1 MVVRV
6 NLSALVLS
14 LQNQSNSR
22 ILYTNV
28 MVDYFSMRKAP
39 AMIQVTVDS
48 VRISLLT
55 QNRVVVLRDA
65 DSRRYLPIWIGQFEA
80 ESISHVLQEL
90 VPSRPMTHDLLRTVF
105 HELDATIQHVLIN
118 DIQDTTFLARIVIVT
133 PTRTFDIDSRTSDA
147 IALALR
153 ADVPIYVAPHV
164 FEQASVPFDSDDQ
177 QSPPII
183 QSGSSAT
190 KSPSSQQDTDN
201 SPATSD
207 DDLSLFRDFINSL
220 ENDEDDKNKP
230 DK

>member
-1 MVVRV
+1 
-6 NLSALVLS
+6 
-14 LQNQSNSR
+14 
-22 ILYTNV
+22 
-28 MVDYFSMRKAP
+28 MRKAP

-105 HELDATIQHVLIN
+105 HELNATIQHVLIN
-118 DIQDTTFLARIVIVT
+118 DIQDTTFLARIVVT
-133 PTRTFDIDSRTSDA
+133 TPSRNFDIDSRTSDA

-183 QSGSSAT
+183 QSASSA
-190 KSPSSQQDTDN
+190 SSKPPTPNTDDV
-201 SPATSD
+201 PASSD

-220 ENDEDDKNKP
+220 ENDEDDNKNNPNK
-230 DK
+230 

>member
-1 MVVRV
+1 
-6 NLSALVLS
+6 
-14 LQNQSNSR
+14 
-22 ILYTNV
+22 
-28 MVDYFSMRKAP
+28 
-39 AMIQVTVDS
+39 MIQVTVDS

-80 ESISHVLQEL
+80 DSISHVLQEL

-105 HELDATIQHVLIN
+105 HELGASVQHIVIN
-118 DIQDTTFLARIVIVT
+118 DIQDTTFLARIVVST
-133 PTRTFDIDSRTSDA
+133 ASRTFDIDSRSSDA

-153 ADVPIYVAPHV
+153 ADVPIFVAPHV

-183 QSGSSAT
+183 QSGTSSSTKTPSAADASESSA
-190 KSPSSQQDTDN
+190 S
-201 SPATSD
+201 SD

-220 ENDEDDKNKP
+220 EKDDDDSKNNP
-230 DK
+230 DR

>member
-1 MVVRV
+1 
-6 NLSALVLS
+6 
-14 LQNQSNSR
+14 
-22 ILYTNV
+22 
-28 MVDYFSMRKAP
+28 
-39 AMIQVTVDS
+39 MIQVTVDS

-105 HELDATIQHVLIN
+105 YELDATIQHVVIN
-118 DIQDTTFLARIVIVT
+118 DIQDTTFLARIVVKT
-133 PTRTFDIDSRTSDA
+133 SNRTFDIDSRSSDA

-183 QSGSSAT
+183 QSGSSSST
-190 KSPSSQQDTDN
+190 KASSEPSPDEVPS
-201 SPATSD
+201 SD

-220 ENDEDDKNKP
+220 EKDDDDQKNNP
-230 DK
+230 NQ

>member
-1 MVVRV
+1 
-6 NLSALVLS
+6 
-14 LQNQSNSR
+14 
-22 ILYTNV
+22 
-28 MVDYFSMRKAP
+28 
-39 AMIQVTVDS
+39 MIQVTVDS

-105 HELDATIQHVLIN
+105 HELDATIQHVIIN
-118 DIQDTTFLARIVIVT
+118 DIQDTTFLARIVIKT
-133 PTRTFDIDSRTSDA
+133 PSRTFDIDSRSSDA

-153 ADVPIYVAPHV
+153 ADVPIFVAPHV

-183 QSGSSAT
+183 QSGTS
-190 KSPSSQQDTDN
+190 KSPAPQSDVPTSE
-201 SPATSD
+201 PAASD

-220 ENDEDDKNKP
+220 ENEEDDSDSTN

>member
-1 MVVRV
+1 
-6 NLSALVLS
+6 
-14 LQNQSNSR
+14 
-22 ILYTNV
+22 
-28 MVDYFSMRKAP
+28 
-39 AMIQVTVDS
+39 MIQVTVDS

-80 ESISHVLQEL
+80 DSISHVLQEL

-105 HELDATIQHVLIN
+105 HELGASVQHIVIN
-118 DIQDTTFLARIVIVT
+118 DIQDTTFLARIVVST
-133 PTRTFDIDSRTSDA
+133 ASRTFDIDSRSSDA

-153 ADVPIYVAPHV
+153 ADVPIFVAPHV

-183 QSGSSAT
+183 QSGTSSSTKTPSAADASVSSA
-190 KSPSSQQDTDN
+190 S
-201 SPATSD
+201 SD

-220 ENDEDDKNKP
+220 EKDDDDSKNNP
-230 DK
+230 DR

>member
-1 MVVRV
+1 
-6 NLSALVLS
+6 
-14 LQNQSNSR
+14 
-22 ILYTNV
+22 
-28 MVDYFSMRKAP
+28 MRKAP

-105 HELDATIQHVLIN
+105 HELDASIQHVFIS
-118 DIQDTTFLARIVIVT
+118 DIQDTTFLARIVVKT
-133 PTRTFDIDSRTSDA
+133 PNRTFDIDSRTSDA

-164 FEQASVPFDSDDQ
+164 FEQASVPFDSDDH

-183 QSGSSAT
+183 QAGSSSST
-190 KSPSSQQDTDN
+190 KSPDLTPDTDD
-201 SPATSD
+201 SVRTSD

-220 ENDEDDKNKP
+220 ENDEDDNKNNPNK
-230 DK
+230 

>member
-1 MVVRV
+1 
-6 NLSALVLS
+6 
-14 LQNQSNSR
+14 
-22 ILYTNV
+22 
-28 MVDYFSMRKAP
+28 
-39 AMIQVTVDS
+39 MIQVTVDS

-118 DIQDTTFLARIVIVT
+118 DIQDTTFLARIVVT
-133 PTRTFDIDSRTSDA
+133 TATRTFDIDSRTSDA

-183 QSGSSAT
+183 QAGSSAT
-190 KSPSSQQDTDN
+190 TKPAAPAPETDDA
-201 SPATSD
+201 PATSD

-220 ENDEDDKNKP
+220 ENDDDDKNKP

>member
-1 MVVRV
+1 
-6 NLSALVLS
+6 
-14 LQNQSNSR
+14 
-22 ILYTNV
+22 
-28 MVDYFSMRKAP
+28 
-39 AMIQVTVDS
+39 MIHVTVDS

-105 HELDATIQHVLIN
+105 FELEATIQHVVIN
-118 DIQDTTFLARIVIVT
+118 DIQDTTFLARIVVKT
-133 PTRTFDIDSRTSDA
+133 SSRTFEIDSRSSDA

-153 ADVPIYVAPHV
+153 ADVPIFVAPHV

-183 QSGSSAT
+183 QSGTSSAKAT
-190 KSPSSQQDTDN
+190 PET
-201 SPATSD
+201 PADEPASSD

-220 ENDEDDKNKP
+220 DNEDDDPKKNP

>member
-1 MVVRV
+1 
-6 NLSALVLS
+6 
-14 LQNQSNSR
+14 
-22 ILYTNV
+22 
-28 MVDYFSMRKAP
+28 
-39 AMIQVTVDS
+39 MIQVSVDS

-105 HELDATIQHVLIN
+105 HELNATIQHVLIN
-118 DIQDTTFLARIVIVT
+118 DIQDTTFLARIVVAT

-183 QSGSSAT
+183 QSGSSA
-190 KSPSSQQDTDN
+190 SSKPAASTPDTDN
-201 SPATSD
+201 VPATSD

-220 ENDEDDKNKP
+220 ENDEDDNKNNPNK
-230 DK
+230 

>member
-1 MVVRV
+1 
-6 NLSALVLS
+6 
-14 LQNQSNSR
+14 
-22 ILYTNV
+22 
-28 MVDYFSMRKAP
+28 
-39 AMIQVTVDS
+39 MIQVSVDS

-105 HELDATIQHVLIN
+105 HELNATIQHVLIN
-118 DIQDTTFLARIVIVT
+118 DIQDTTFLARIVVAT

-183 QSGSSAT
+183 QSGSSA
-190 KSPSSQQDTDN
+190 SSKPAAPTPDTDN
-201 SPATSD
+201 VPATSD

-220 ENDEDDKNKP
+220 ENDEDDNKNNPNK
-230 DK
+230 

>member
-1 MVVRV
+1 
-6 NLSALVLS
+6 
-14 LQNQSNSR
+14 
-22 ILYTNV
+22 
-28 MVDYFSMRKAP
+28 MRKAP

-105 HELDATIQHVLIN
+105 HELGATIQHVLIN
-118 DIQDTTFLARIVIVT
+118 DIQDTTFLARIVVT
-133 PTRTFDIDSRTSDA
+133 TPARTFDIDSRTSDA

-164 FEQASVPFDSDDQ
+164 FEQASVPFDSDEQ
-177 QSPPII
+177 QS
-183 QSGSSAT
+183 QTGSSA
-190 KSPSSQQDTDN
+190 SSKPAAPAPDTDDA
-201 SPATSD
+201 PATSD

-220 ENDEDDKNKP
+220 ENDEDDNKNNPNK
-230 DK
+230 